1 MELHLCQITKEVLF
15 KTIVKI
21 GSMNI
26 KLGTNLLALHLV
38 TNNVPWIPAYAGM
51 TVSIK
56 LLKPTPK
63 DFLLLK
69 LGTNLLCA
77 ILSVSKL
84 SFWLVQNPNGL
95 DSGRSQNDYYK

>member
-1 MELHLCQITKEVLF
+1 
-15 KTIVKI
+15 
-21 GSMNI
+21 MNI

-51 TVSIK
+51 TGGEALSSFRTVSIK

-77 ILSVSKL
+77 TLSPVLSIKL
-84 SFWLVQNPNGL
+84 PDEHLAL
-95 DSGRSQNDYYK
+95 DSLL